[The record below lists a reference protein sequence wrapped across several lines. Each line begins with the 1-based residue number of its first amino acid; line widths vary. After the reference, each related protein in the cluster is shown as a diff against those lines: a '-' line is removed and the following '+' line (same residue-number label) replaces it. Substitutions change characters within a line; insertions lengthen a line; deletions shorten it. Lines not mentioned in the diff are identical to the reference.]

1 MKPFKEQLEKDL
13 DSVFFNMNEFAE
25 THMIDEKKCPIQSWI
40 MTALSS

>member
-1 MKPFKEQLEKDL
+1 MKSFKEQLEKDL

-25 THMIDEKKCPIQSWI
+25 THMIDGKKSPLSWI